1 MTVQQ
6 AVHFPRT
13 RVRGEGPRLPVRVL
27 TEARAHAYTSDGG
40 WSTLDLRLAAPMVGL
55 DGQSELPYPAVVQWQ
70 LVAFVDG
77 MDGWAALRDALVDAL
92 VTIEPVV
99 RDDA

>member
-13 RVRGEGPRLPVRVL
+13 RVRGEGPRIPVRVL
-27 TEARAHAYTSDGG
+27 TEARAHAYASDGG
-40 WSTLDLRLAAPMVGL
+40 WSTLDVELLAPMVDL
-55 DGQSELPYPAVVQWQ
+55 DGKSELPYPSVVQWK
-70 LVAFVDG
+70 LTCFVDG